1 MTRLAAAAAL
11 TLLAVSIPS
20 VEAEAPRP
28 QAVAGTN
35 FADGYRFDLA
45 RYYFPSAEAEVADR
59 ARLRERVA
67 ALRTAGKR
75 MTGSPAELLAALR
88 LADGVRMESKR
99 HTTYLYLRTQLDTLD
114 EASAQAKSALEAELD
129 AATSIIENGLLQLDE
144 AKAAAWIRTPGLDV
158 YRFAIESVRRLR
170 KHTLPPGEAQIA
182 SRVAPLAVDWP
193 MALYHRLIARTDFG
207 TIQTPSGELRVL
219 RDRGAI
225 DALPD
230 TALRAEGIR
239 RLWAGYGQ
247 HRDLYAMALVG
258 AVRSQNTL
266 ARVRGYRDVPDE
278 AYDRAYLSAGE
289 VHALLNRVRPA
300 AEVYKSYQRVSL
312 QIAKEPRPAPPAG
325 GRKPVRFTVS
335 EAAELI
341 QSALAPLGN
350 AEYAHELAELL
361 SPASGRVDIVG
372 GPHRAGGGGASGY
385 PGVPSTVYL
394 ESFDESYAALSRL
407 AHESGHAVE
416 NQLVHLHDVPAVYA
430 RGASY
435 LSESYALFTELVV
448 ANALYEKAT
457 NPRVKRF
464 YLAQFLNKA
473 MELFHGAQD
482 ADLEQSIYDAVDAA
496 DANGATIGADDLDS
510 LTSRVDAA
518 YSIHGESAP
527 ENRARWITAR
537 LLYEDPLYLFNYMY
551 SGLLSLKLFESYQR
565 DPAAFGARY
574 VVLLSSGYRV
584 TPASAVRQAF
594 GIDLEDP
601 HLLDDATTFLK
612 ARLEVYSAPLPEP

>member
-1 MTRLAAAAAL
+1 MTPLAAAALSLL
-11 TLLAVSIPS
+11 TLLTPS
-20 VEAEAPRP
+20 VGAETALP
-28 QAVAGTN
+28 QAVAEN
-35 FADGYRFDLA
+35 DPAAAYRFDLA
-45 RYYFPSAEAEVADR
+45 RYYFPSAEAEVAGR
-59 ARLRERVA
+59 AHLRERIA

-75 MTGSPAELLAALR
+75 MTRSPAELLAALR
-88 LADGVRMESKR
+88 LADSVRMESKR

-114 EASAQAKSALEAELD
+114 EASAQAESTLEAELD
-129 AATSIIENGLLQLDE
+129 AASSVIENGLLQLDE
-144 AKAAAWIRTPGLDV
+144 AKFATWTRTLPGLDV
-158 YRFAIESVRRLR
+158 YQFAVESVRRLR
-170 KHTLPPGEAQIA
+170 KYTLPPGEEQIA
-182 SRVAPLAVDWP
+182 SRVAPLASDWP
-193 MALYHRLIARTDFG
+193 VALYHRLIARTDFG

-266 ARVRGYRDVPDE
+266 ARVRGYRDAPDE
-278 AYDRAYLSAGE
+278 AYDRAYLSAEE
-289 VHALLNRVRPA
+289 VHALLNRVRAA
-300 AEVYKSYQRVSL
+300 AEVYKSFQRVSL
-312 QIAKEPRPAPPAG
+312 QIAKEPRPSPPAG

-335 EAAELI
+335 EAAEVI

-350 AEYAHELAELL
+350 AEYARELAELL
-361 SPASGRVDIVG
+361 SPASGRVDLSG
-372 GPHRAGGGGASGY
+372 GPHRAGGGGANGY

-416 NQLVHLHDVPAVYA
+416 NQLVHLHRVPAVYA

-473 MELFHGAQD
+473 MEVFHGAQD
-482 ADLEQSIYDAVDAA
+482 ADLEQSIYDAVDAS
-496 DANGATIGADDLDS
+496 GATIGADDLDT

-518 YSIHGESAP
+518 YSIHGETAP
-527 ENRARWITAR
+527 ETRARWITAR

-565 DPAAFGARY
+565 DPAALGARY
-574 VVLLSSGYRV
+574 VALLSSGYRA
-584 TPASAVRQAF
+584 TPAVAVRQAF

-601 HLLDDATTFLK
+601 HLLDDATAFLK
-612 ARLEVYSAPLPEP
+612 ARLELYSAPVPEQ